1 VDVVIGVDIGTTS
14 AKAVAFDLHGASR
27 GQGHRAYP
35 LTSPAPG
42 REEQDPRHV
51 VDATLACIREA
62 AAAARAAGDAVRGL
76 AFSAALHA
84 LVALDARGEPLTPIV
99 TWADSRA
106 ADAAR
111 ELRESARGLALHRRT
126 GTPVHP
132 MSPLLKLR
140 WFADHA
146 PEIAERAACWVGVK
160 ELVLRELVG
169 ETVVDEGVASATGLF
184 DLDERA
190 WDAEALA
197 YAGIGAD
204 RLPRLVPTT
213 EVLALTAA
221 GAALADLPA
230 GTPVVIGAGDGP
242 LANLGLG
249 AITPGTVACSIG
261 TSGALRVVA
270 DAPRV
275 DDRGRVF
282 CYVLAP
288 GRWVVGGATNNGGI
302 VLDWLRSAVAPD
314 LDDPAALLDLAARAE
329 PGCGGLLFLPHL
341 LGERAPHWRTG
352 ARGGYVGLTREHRR
366 EHLVRA
372 AIEGVCL
379 QLALVLQAL
388 GEAGV
393 EVREVRATGGFSRSA
408 LWRQILASA
417 FGRPVGFAVS
427 PEGSALGA
435 ALLGMT
441 ALGLHDGLDRASELV
456 DVTDTQEPDPRA
468 SDLYARLLP
477 IFDQSSQALT
487 GTFDALAAVEGLA
500 PVTRI
505 EEDQP

>member
-1 VDVVIGVDIGTTS
+1 VGVDVVIGVDIGTTS
-14 AKAVAFDLHGASR
+14 AKAVVFGLDGAAR
-27 GQGHRAYP
+27 GEGHHAYP
-35 LTSPAPG
+35 LSSPAPG
-42 REEQDPRHV
+42 REEQDPAQV
-51 VDATLACIREA
+51 VAATLACIR
-62 AAAARAAGDAVRGL
+62 DAVGAAQASGDTIRGL
-76 AFSAALHA
+76 SFSAAMHA
-84 LVALDARGEPLTPIV
+84 LVALDADGRPITPIL

-106 ADAAR
+106 ADEAR
-111 ELRESARGLALHRRT
+111 RLRGGARGLALHRRT

-132 MSPLLKLR
+132 MSPLLKIR
-140 WFADHA
+140 WFHDREPDVAA
-146 PEIAERAACWVGVK
+146 RAACWVGVK

-169 ETVVDEGVASATGLF
+169 ELVTDEGIASATGLYNLG
-184 DLDERA
+184 DRA

-197 YAGIGAD
+197 YAGITAEQ
-204 RLPRLVPTT
+204 LPRLVPTT
-213 EVLALTAA
+213 EALALSAS
-221 GAALADLPA
+221 GAASVDLPS
-230 GTPVVIGAGDGP
+230 GTPVVMGAGDGP

-275 DDRGRVF
+275 DERGRIF

-288 GRWVVGGATNNGGI
+288 DRWVLGGATNNGGI

-314 LDDPAALLDLAARAE
+314 IDDATALLDLAGDAE

-352 ARGGYVGLTREHRR
+352 ARGVYLGLTREHRR
-366 EHLVRA
+366 EHLIRA
-372 AIEGVCL
+372 GVEGVCL

-393 EVREVRATGGFSRSA
+393 DVQRIRATGGFSRSP

-417 FGRPVGFAVS
+417 FGRPIGFAAS

-441 ALGLHDGLDRASELV
+441 ALGLHDSLDVAAELV
-456 DVTDTQEPDPRA
+456 AVTDTQSPDRHETE
-468 SDLYARLLP
+468 LYAQLLP
-477 IFDQSSQALT
+477 IFDQSYDALV
-487 GTFDALAAVEGLA
+487 GAFDALAAVEGMVPA
-500 PVTRI
+500 TRV
-505 EEDQP
+505 D